1 MNVLPAWSA
10 GLGLGFLVALPL
22 GPIGLL
28 CVRSVLRNGFLC
40 GFAIGLGAA
49 SIDVLYAGLG
59 LAGVGRLLDVQVL
72 RTALGLAGA
81 VVLAYLGVR
90 SLRSAFKARGPVD
103 TQGETMM
110 PWAAFRTALTA
121 TAANPATIGY
131 WAAAFAAAA
140 AANVTGTFAA
150 SLGML
155 AGVGC
160 GTLLWFTTLSVTV
173 MLFRRWFTSRML
185 QGVDLLAGV
194 GVIFFGGILAY
205 QAIG

>member
-40 GFAIGLGAA
+40 GFAIGLGATA
-49 SIDVLYAGLG
+49 IDMLYAGLG

-81 VVLAYLGVR
+81 VVMVYLGVR
-90 SLRSAFKARGPVD
+90 SLRSAFQARGAID
-103 TQGETMM
+103 TEGETVL

-131 WAAAFAAAA
+131 WAAAFAAAT
-140 AANVTGTFAA
+140 AANLTGTLSA

-155 AGVGC
+155 IGVGC
-160 GTLLWFTTLSVTV
+160 GTLLWFTTLSVSV

-194 GVIFFGGILAY
+194 GVIFFGGVLAY
-205 QAIG
+205 QAVG

>member
-1 MNVLPAWSA
+1 MSVLPAWSA

-40 GFAIGLGAA
+40 GFAIGLGATA
-49 SIDVLYAGLG
+49 IDMLYAGLG

-81 VVLAYLGVR
+81 VVMVYLGVR
-90 SLRSAFKARGPVD
+90 SLRSAFKARGAID
-103 TQGETMM
+103 TEGETVL

-131 WAAAFAAAA
+131 WAAAFAAAT
-140 AANVTGTFAA
+140 AANLTGTLSA
-150 SLGML
+150 SVGML
-155 AGVGC
+155 IGVGC
-160 GTLLWFTTLSVTV
+160 GTLLWFTTLSVSV

-194 GVIFFGGILAY
+194 GVIFFGGVLAY
-205 QAIG
+205 QAVG